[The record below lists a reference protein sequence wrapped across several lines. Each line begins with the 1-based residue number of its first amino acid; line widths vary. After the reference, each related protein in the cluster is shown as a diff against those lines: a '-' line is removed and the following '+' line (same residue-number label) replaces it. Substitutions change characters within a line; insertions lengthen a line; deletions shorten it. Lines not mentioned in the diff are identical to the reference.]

1 MAYNVITLKGVQS
14 VSKVRQ
20 QGEVKRQTG
29 NIASSENHPELH
41 QDIPAIS
48 KSLPQVNQL
57 SRLSI
62 GHRKHALQRL
72 QKVSGNNS
80 IQSLIQRDDDD
91 TNVVTGRPLTVT
103 AASQR
108 GAEQGVPN
116 LESLSSGF
124 SVSRGAA
131 VTARNTP
138 DPTSRLPFDRT
149 GQNWDANAIL
159 TSLGQYDR
167 ISGTDSDTDRC
178 VQAVALA
185 SYIPSGPR
193 AVTGYIAS
201 AILDGMM
208 TQTINTRRRTA
219 LRVLRNVQA
228 RIEAARATYGDL
240 SWAQEALHGLFYR
253 DDQAPAES
261 EAMGRITP
269 TLANLTRTTENLDI
283 WCNTPSDV
291 ITQANQLAP
300 SGQLILTEWRVTFN
314 HTFQLVREAGHTVRS
329 PMTVN
334 LNGRSVR
341 IQQIDTSTRPQP
353 QQIDPNRD
361 RKQGHQIMIMRDNI
375 ANGSL
380 RIYEP
385 EVTTSGQHLGV
396 LNAGALTRYFQHN
409 PSASMYRYIH
419 IIGRID
425 PRDPL
430 ALPSG
435 S

>member
-1 MAYNVITLKGVQS
+1 ML
-14 VSKVRQ
+14 
-20 QGEVKRQTG
+20 QGDYRLSQLRLLSR
-29 NIASSENHPELH
+29 IH
-41 QDIPAIS
+41 
-48 KSLPQVNQL
+48 QL
-57 SRLSI
+57 SRLPPNQR
-62 GHRKHALQRL
+62 GRVLNHLQH
-72 QKVSGNNS
+72 VSGNSS
-80 IQSLIQRDDDD
+80 IQRLIQRDDDE
-91 TNVVTGRPLTVT
+91 NVVTGRPLTVT
-103 AASQR
+103 ATPQR

-116 LESLSSGF
+116 LGSLSSGF

-138 DPTSRLPFDRT
+138 NPTSRLPFDRT

-167 ISGTDSDTDRC
+167 IAGTDSDTDRC

-185 SYIPSGPR
+185 SYIPRGPR
-193 AVTGYIAS
+193 SVIGYIAS

-228 RIEAARATYGDL
+228 RIETARATYGDL

-253 DDQAPAES
+253 DDQAPAED

-269 TLANLTRTTENLDI
+269 TLANISRTTQNLDI
-283 WCNTPSDV
+283 WCNTPAEV
-291 ITQANQLAP
+291 IAQANQLPA

-314 HTFQLVREAGHTVRS
+314 HTFQLVRDAGHRVRS

-341 IQQIDTSTRPQP
+341 IRRIEATSRPRPQL
-353 QQIDPNRD
+353 IDPNRD
-361 RKQGHQIMIMRDNI
+361 RKQGHQLMVMRDNQ
-375 ANGSL
+375 ATGPL

-385 EVTTSGQHLGV
+385 EATASGQHLTN

-419 IIGRID
+419 IIGRVD

-430 ALPSG
+430 ALPSDT
-435 S
+435 